1 MMKEEEQSQPLPQ
14 ATRERILGIAMV
26 AETLVVLVASFLF
39 VSQEQGVHDVFSL
52 ISQNYFWIILGIGII
67 CLYPSFEL
75 LVLRKPHLIMSR
87 SFLLISVLLVL
98 IFFDAAMFLLISVA
112 FNYGGRALIAH
123 KI

>member
-52 ISQNYFWIILGIGII
+52 ISQNYFLDHSGHRNYLSI
-67 CLYPSFEL
+67 SF
-75 LVLRKPHLIMSR
+75 V
-87 SFLLISVLLVL
+87 
-98 IFFDAAMFLLISVA
+98 
-112 FNYGGRALIAH
+112 
-123 KI
+123 